1 MNQTWRL
8 ESTKLATSCGFQEMP
23 AWSIDPQSLE
33 LLRRDQ
39 VTLGTGWQTMNSLV
53 QGGSNHASNIHSI
66 SGS

>member
-33 LLRRDQ
+33 LLRRDK
-39 VTLGTGWQTMNSLV
+39 VTLGTGWQTMNSLTK
-53 QGGSNHASNIHSI
+53 GGSSRVSSI
-66 SGS
+66 LYTSGS